1 MFENVYT
8 NPKAKG
14 EERKAENILKELFH
28 YYMDHPELVVQ
39 EYIERMWQSG
49 ETQERSVCDYI
60 AGMTDQ
66 YAIAKFQEFF
76 VPVCLEV
83 LTDEFLFTGAGRGN
97 TLQKRYCGCDQQL
110 CETAEERK

>member
-1 MFENVYT
+1 MFDNVYT

-14 EERKAENILKELFH
+14 EERKAENTVKELFL
-28 YYMDHPELVVQ
+28 YYMDHPELLSN

-66 YAIAKFQEFF
+66 YAITKFQEFF
-76 VPVCLEV
+76 VP
-83 LTDEFLFTGAGRGN
+83 AAW
-97 TLQKRYCGCDQQL
+97 RY
-110 CETAEERK
+110 

>member
-1 MFENVYT
+1 MLDTFYK

-14 EERKAENILKELFH
+14 EQDQAENILKELFR
-28 YYMDHPELVVQ
+28 YYMDHPERLSN
-39 EYIERMWQSG
+39 EYIERMWQTG

-76 VPVCLEV
+76 VPVSW
-83 LTDEFLFTGAGRGN
+83 
-97 TLQKRYCGCDQQL
+97 RY
-110 CETAEERK
+110 

>member
-1 MFENVYT
+1 MSEDVEFAFKGMRKFMFANVYT

-14 EERKAENILKELFH
+14 EEKKAENIVQELFR
-28 YYMDHPELVVQ
+28 YYMEHPELLPN

-60 AGMTDQ
+60 SGMTDQ

-76 VPVCLEV
+76 IP
-83 LTDEFLFTGAGRGN
+83 N
-97 TLQKRYCGCDQQL
+97 SWIY
-110 CETAEERK
+110 